1 MQVSFQ
7 NFDIY
12 CKSRQCKWAKC
23 WNCNS
28 CKFSVYIFI
37 KRWKFKLSNINKGTQ
52 SPKIEQCKKVAKRRL
67 VYSFKQF
74 KLTQNSF
81 MAVIYFNLARTRN
94 VLQQL
99 EWLGIK
105 QTVAAYFG
113 QMCQTHQSCPTQLRR
128 KTGKGWRNIFWTIK
142 GLQLSICANTNHSL
156 LCTGRCISASNPCP
170 TIYTSALDW

>member
-1 MQVSFQ
+1 MNWGVQISRCGSRCRKFSRGGRRTEEAAECVSFHQPWQWPRFLAPPPPTPTSHFSLTLLQRFLWSCHRSCSLQINLTRNKKMQVSFQ

-28 CKFSVYIFI
+28 CKFFVYIFW

-81 MAVIYFNLARTRN
+81 MVVIYFNLAWTRN
-94 VLQQL
+94 V
-99 EWLGIK
+99 
-105 QTVAAYFG
+105 
-113 QMCQTHQSCPTQLRR
+113 
-128 KTGKGWRNIFWTIK
+128 
-142 GLQLSICANTNHSL
+142 
-156 LCTGRCISASNPCP
+156 
-170 TIYTSALDW
+170 